1 MTIRVMYIDGAA
13 RFRKRVPVESAPAM
27 LSLNWLNFIAAFL
40 VFFASHMV
48 LVRPP
53 LRPLLVA
60 FLSPRGFS
68 LGYSLLSLGIL
79 WWLIV
84 AARDAPYI
92 ALWPWEPWQTYVPV
106 LMMLPVCLILAF
118 GIGAPNPFSF
128 GGRRNNR
135 FDPERPGIVGLM
147 RHPILVAAFLWS
159 VAHVVPNGDL
169 AHVILFGTFAVF
181 SLAGMKLIDRRK
193 QREMGNTWNCLLAD
207 MKRSSSV
214 APVDWQAIL
223 IRATAGFV
231 LYIVLAVAHPLFAG
245 VDPVATLMP

>member
-1 MTIRVMYIDGAA
+1 MTIKVMYIEGAA
-13 RFRKRVPVESAPAM
+13 RFRSRVPEESAPAM
-27 LSLNWLNFIAAFL
+27 PSLNWLNFIAAFL

-60 FLSPRGFS
+60 LLSPRGFS
-68 LGYSLLSLGIL
+68 LCYSLLSLAIL

-84 AARDAPYI
+84 AARDAPYV
-92 ALWPWEPWQTYVPV
+92 ALWSWEPWQTFVPV
-106 LMMLPVCLILAF
+106 LMLLPVCLILAF
-118 GIGAPNPFSF
+118 GIGVPNPFSF
-128 GGRRNNR
+128 GGRHNNR
-135 FDPERPGIVGLM
+135 FDLERPGIVGLT

-193 QREMGNTWNCLLAD
+193 QRELGLAWPALVAD
-207 MKRSSSV
+207 IKRSSRPAKV
-214 APVDWQAIL
+214 NWQPFL
-223 IRATAGFV
+223 SRVTAGLV
-231 LYIVLAVAHPLFAG
+231 LYVVLAVAHPLFAG

>member
-1 MTIRVMYIDGAA
+1 M
-13 RFRKRVPVESAPAM
+13 P
-27 LSLNWLNFIAAFL
+27 SLNWLNFIAAFL

-53 LRPLLVA
+53 VRPVLVA
-60 FLSPRGFS
+60 LLSPRGFS
-68 LGYSLLSLGIL
+68 LCYSLLSLAIL

-84 AARDAPYI
+84 AARDAPYV
-92 ALWPWEPWQTYVPV
+92 ALWSWEPWQTFVPV

-118 GIGAPNPFSF
+118 GIGVPNPFSF
-128 GGRRNNR
+128 GGRHNNR

-193 QREMGNTWNCLLAD
+193 QRELGEAWPALVAD
-207 MKRSSSV
+207 IKRSFRPAKV
-214 APVDWQAIL
+214 NWQPL
-223 IRATAGFV
+223 LSRVTAGLV
-231 LYIVLAVAHPLFAG
+231 LYVVLAVAHPLFAG
-245 VDPVATLMP
+245 VDPVGTLMP